1 MATSERKPVKTRKA
15 HWCSYCGD
23 TIPAGADGTVCES
36 GFGLYGPFRAYACSR
51 CVPYID
57 EFWKWCGGECENTE
71 AYFECFMDDEHAGW
85 RSK

>member
-1 MATSERKPVKTRKA
+1 MSKEEPDGKVKTVI
-15 HWCSYCGD
+15 HFQG

-36 GFGLYGPFRAYACSR
+36 GFGLCGPFRAYECSR

-71 AYFECFMDDEHAGW
+71 VYFECFMDDEHPGW